1 MNDTSKLE
9 DARAAREARASVGP
23 SHGGSST
30 AAVAAVMRRYLT
42 AERYH
47 ELQADEAQPAR
58 EQDSAD
64 NG

>member
-9 DARAAREARASVGP
+9 DARAAREAGASVG
-23 SHGGSST
+23 SWHGGSST
-30 AAVAAVMRRYLT
+30 AAVAAAMRRYLT
-42 AERYH
+42 AEHYH

>member
-1 MNDTSKLE
+1 MKDTSKLE
-9 DARAAREARASVGP
+9 DARAAREARASVGS
-23 SHGGSST
+23 SHGGSSVT
-30 AAVAAVMRRYLT
+30 AVAAAMRRYLT